1 MFSWCWSWIS
11 NTLTMWWEQMKH
23 WKRPWCWERLRAE
36 GKEGDRGWDGWMVS
50 LIQWIWTWVNSGR
63 WGGTGKPGVLQS
75 MELWRVGHNLAT
87 EQQQKDIYIY
97 LCVNWL
103 QLLCFF
109 LCQWITVFPYCVI
122 FPLTWLIVFLSCQ
135 AKCMCHI
142 CWTYQSFFFQRRLD
156 LSYSQKAFV
165 AWRL

>member
-1 MFSWCWSWIS
+1 MGRADLLGKALMLGNI
-11 NTLTMWWEQMKH
+11 K
-23 WKRPWCWERLRAE
+23 AE

-75 MELWRVGHNLAT
+75 MELRRVGHNLAT